1 MIPQL
6 QKVAWVDVPKPHA
19 TLTIRRDVP
28 VPKPAEGEVLIKMEC
43 SGFCHSDLH
52 NIYGDLPMTTHI
64 AGHEGVGRVVALGPG
79 TSSKLMDKRVG
90 VKWLYS
96 ACKKCPTCKIRYTN
110 CPNQNNCG
118 RNVPGTFQEYMVSP
132 ADFVTVIP
140 EGLKPEAVAPLLCA
154 GVTMYGALK
163 KLDRY
168 CEKGDWVVLMGA
180 GGGLGHLGIQIGKE
194 MGYRVIA
201 VDSASKKDICLHSG
215 ATAFVDLKEDVEDK
229 IKDISDGLGAHAVV
243 VVVGLEQAY
252 EQGAKLLRPLG
263 TLVCVGLPRPDYHI
277 PISPL
282 DCVNKGY
289 QVVGSAVGTEDEMQ
303 ELLKLAADGKVSS
316 AYEVFDFDDIND
328 VMLKL
333 EKYQVRGRAVLR
345 IADVGA
351 SRL

>member
-1 MIPQL
+1 
-6 QKVAWVDVPKPHA
+6 
-19 TLTIRRDVP
+19 
-28 VPKPAEGEVLIKMEC
+28 
-43 SGFCHSDLH
+43 
-52 NIYGDLPMTTHI
+52 
-64 AGHEGVGRVVALGPG
+64 
-79 TSSKLMDKRVG
+79 
-90 VKWLYS
+90 
-96 ACKKCPTCKIRYTN
+96 
-110 CPNQNNCG
+110 
-118 RNVPGTFQEYMVSP
+118 MVSP

-194 MGYRVIA
+194 MGE
-201 VDSASKKDICLHSG
+201 SKKDICLHSG

-229 IKDISDGLGAHAVV
+229 VKDISDGLGAHAVV

-289 QVVGSAVGTEDEMQ
+289 QVVGSAVGTEEEMQ

-345 IADVGA
+345 IADVEA